1 MAATMS
7 AVAKAAGVSIA
18 TVSFVVNDTKP
29 VAPQTRARVEQ
40 AMKDLGFR
48 RNVVA
53 RALASKRT
61 RIVALVY
68 PILEHPMSGNT
79 HEFITGA
86 ARAAREADHHL
97 VIWPTSND
105 ADELVELV
113 GQRLV
118 DGVLL
123 MEVQLDDARVEAL
136 RALDLPF
143 ALIGRPRKVRGLWC
157 VDADFTASM
166 RIAMNHLTDLGHRN
180 IALVNGSQS
189 QAAYAAYGPFVRSE
203 TAYRK
208 LASAQGIKPVVEYSE
223 QSVQAGRKTAAQLL
237 LTAPDTTAVI
247 ALYVLA
253 AAGDGRTPQAR
264 ARCTSRH
271 LRHLNLCLTGDRR
284 HGQPGHDDR
293 DGRRHRTRAP
303 WSQGPPRAAQRP
315 HSSPPAPAAGRC
327 PSDRRLHSTRSRWPP
342 RPSRGGSL
350 TGPGA
355 ECTVHETQGG
365 SPELHDDAEPRAAV
379 DE

>member
-136 RALDLPF
+136 GALDLPF
-143 ALIGRPRKVRGLWC
+143 ALIGRPRKVSGLWC
-157 VDADFTASM
+157 VDVDFTASM

-203 TAYRK
+203 TAYRR

-247 ALYVLA
+247 ALYEPA
-253 AAGDGRTPQAR
+253 AAGLTAELPRLGRAVPADISVISIFASPEIAAMANPVMTTVTVAATELGRLGAKVLLEQLNGHTRPHRPQLR
-264 ARCTSRH
+264 AGV
-271 LRHLNLCLTGDRR
+271 LVIGDSTA
-284 HGQPGHDDR
+284 PVR
-293 DGRRHRTRAP
+293 DGRHVQAEAAP
-303 WSQGPPRAAQRP
+303 
-315 HSSPPAPAAGRC
+315 
-327 PSDRRLHSTRSRWPP
+327 
-342 RPSRGGSL
+342 
-350 TGPGA
+350 
-355 ECTVHETQGG
+355 
-365 SPELHDDAEPRAAV
+365 
-379 DE
+379 